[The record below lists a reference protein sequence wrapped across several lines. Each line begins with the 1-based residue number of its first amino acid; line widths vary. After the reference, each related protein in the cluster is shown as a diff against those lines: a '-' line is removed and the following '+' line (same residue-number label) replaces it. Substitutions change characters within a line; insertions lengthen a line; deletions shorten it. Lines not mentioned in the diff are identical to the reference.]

1 MFRSGWWSI
10 VGVSAVVMIVAI
22 GSPVAR
28 AQRPD
33 AASQA
38 AKPAAAAD
46 DKVTRG
52 RYLVE
57 DVVLCTRC
65 HTPVDANGVR
75 DRSRWLMGGPV
86 GVHPTV
92 GVPSGDWAVVAPRLA
107 GRPAGTD
114 EEFVR
119 LMTTGISRRGT
130 ALRQPMLQFRMSQ
143 ADAEAVLAYLKSLGS
158 VAPTGTR

>member
-1 MFRSGWWSI
+1 MFRSGWWSMV
-10 VGVSAVVMIVAI
+10 VGAAVVMLAAVHA
-22 GSPVAR
+22 PVAR
-28 AQRPD
+28 AERAD
-33 AASQA
+33 AAGQA
-38 AKPAAAAD
+38 AKAAAPAD
-46 DKVTRG
+46 DKVARG

-57 DVVLCTRC
+57 DVALCSRC

-75 DRSRWLMGGPV
+75 DRGRWLMGGPV

-92 GVPSGDWAVVAPRLA
+92 AVPSGDWAVVAPRLA

-130 ALRQPMLQFRMSQ
+130 SLRQPMLQFRMSQ
-143 ADAEAVLAYLKSLGS
+143 ADAEAVLAYLKSLGT
-158 VAPTGTR
+158 APASGTR

>member
-1 MFRSGWWSI
+1 MLRSGWWCLV
-10 VGVSAVVMIVAI
+10 VGGAVVVTVAI

-28 AQRPD
+28 AQHPD
-33 AASQA
+33 AAGQA
-38 AKPAAAAD
+38 AKPAAPAAD
-46 DKVTRG
+46 KVARG

-65 HTPVDANGVR
+65 HTPVDASGLR
-75 DRSRWLMGGPV
+75 DRARWLMGGPV
-86 GVHPTV
+86 GIHPTV
-92 GVPSGDWAVVAPRLA
+92 TVPSGDWAVVAPRLA

-143 ADAEAVLAYLKSLGS
+143 SDAEAVLAYLKSLGA
-158 VAPTGTR
+158 VAPSGTR